1 MRILGVDPGATGALA
16 MIDDLGD
23 LRVADMPV
31 FMVMRGKSDKA
42 EVDVRAL
49 FDLLDEWRPDV
60 AYFEQVGGMKGQA
73 AGAAFNFGRSTGLAE
88 AAVKRCSGRFIA
100 ISPASWKR
108 RMGLLG
114 AGKDA
119 SRSLAANTFSAY
131 AALFRR
137 AKDDGRAEAALLAE
151 YGRRLELPAARIVT
165 QDIFA

>member
-1 MRILGVDPGATGALA
+1 
-16 MIDDLGD
+16 
-23 LRVADMPV
+23 
-31 FMVMRGKSDKA
+31 
-42 EVDVRAL
+42 
-49 FDLLDEWRPDV
+49 
-60 AYFEQVGGMKGQA
+60 
-73 AGAAFNFGRSTGLAE
+73 
-88 AAVKRCSGRFIA
+88 
-100 ISPASWKR
+100 
-108 RMGLLG
+108 MGLLG